1 MTKFRFRIDRTGRLS
16 GTGVRFMDGRLE
28 FGEMRNGSTAF
39 AETASGKIEVTI
51 RNRAIVDPPP
61 ADRTRMMLAI
71 EEPPCPIEEL
81 EGALLIGAE
90 ETTNNSIFC
99 AARTEKK

>member
-1 MTKFRFRIDRTGRLS
+1 MTKFRFRIDRTGHLS
-16 GTGVRFMDGRLE
+16 GTGVWFIDGRLE
-28 FGEMRNGSTAF
+28 FGEMRTGSTAF
-39 AETASGKIEVTI
+39 AETASGKIKVRI

-90 ETTNNSIFC
+90 ETANNIFS